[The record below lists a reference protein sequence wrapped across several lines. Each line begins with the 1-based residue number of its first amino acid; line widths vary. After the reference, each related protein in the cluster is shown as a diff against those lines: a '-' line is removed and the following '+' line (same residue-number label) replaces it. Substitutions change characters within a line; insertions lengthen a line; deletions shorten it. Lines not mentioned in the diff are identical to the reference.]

1 MTETQEKTYSKEL
14 QQKVKELIDSGRVNL
29 STAAKGIGRSPASLS
44 LYLQSKYDGRVDLVE
59 RDLMKYLD
67 FLEKKEQVTLK
78 QLQFTD
84 TSIALKLFD
93 AASMCHLKGKM
104 GICWGAAGI
113 GKSTAVLEY
122 QKNNTGVIVVDP
134 VEKTS
139 VRAVLEQIA
148 DQLKVFYE
156 YHTSAGQFIDK
167 ISKKLEK
174 NKYLII
180 IDEAEN
186 LKIDIFKIIRKIHDK
201 SKDYCGVLFV
211 GTNELYE
218 LLRRVKN
225 GFPYITSRIG
235 YAVQLDALTI
245 EDVKSLVNQY
255 YPDCSAD
262 LIQKISK
269 VCSKNARA
277 VQNLLDI
284 CFDITSSKDI
294 ELNNGIIDTAK
305 EKLFI

>member
-1 MTETQEKTYSKEL
+1 
-14 QQKVKELIDSGRVNL
+14 
-29 STAAKGIGRSPASLS
+29 
-44 LYLQSKYDGRVDLVE
+44 
-59 RDLMKYLD
+59 
-67 FLEKKEQVTLK
+67 
-78 QLQFTD
+78 
-84 TSIALKLFD
+84 
-93 AASMCHLKGKM
+93 MCHLKGKM

-139 VRAVLEQIA
+139 ARAVLEQIA
-148 DQLKVFYE
+148 DQLKIYYE
-156 YHTSAGQFIDK
+156 YHTSSGQFIDK
-167 ISKKLEK
+167 ISKHLEK

-201 SKDYCGVLFV
+201 SKDYCGILFV

-218 LLRRVKN
+218 LLKRVKN

-235 YAVQLDALTI
+235 YAVQLDALTMDDI
-245 EDVKSLVNQY
+245 KSLVTQY
-255 YPDCSAD
+255 YPKCSAE

-269 VCSKNARA
+269 SCSRNARA

-284 CFDITSSKDI
+284 CSDITSSKNLELSSEII
-294 ELNNGIIDTAK
+294 ETAR